1 MDDIKIVR
9 LQTGEDVIASYT
21 TDKEGF
27 VFLSNPMVFMVK
39 RNMTTKSSVFLTHWL
54 PIDVIDK
61 NVAQITK
68 DDILCL
74 ITPTEQF
81 KQYYFKMIFEEYHG
95 EGSYDGPD
103 NFIDNNSD
111 DEFEDE
117 LLNDIYED
125 DYEQE
130 EQELSSIFVDGNK
143 TKH

>member
-9 LQTGEDVIASYT
+9 LQSGEDVIASYT

-27 VFLSNPMVFMVK
+27 VFLSNPMVFLVK
-39 RNMTTKSSVFLTHWL
+39 RNLNTKSSVFLTHWL
-54 PIDVIDK
+54 PIDVIER

-81 KQYYFKMIFEEYHG
+81 KQYYFKMIFEEQNG
-95 EGSYDGPD
+95 EGSYDGPND
-103 NFIDNNSD
+103 LIEGLS
-111 DEFEDE
+111 DE
-117 LLNDIYED
+117 LQDYED
-125 DYEQE
+125 DYSEE
-130 EQELSSIFVDGNK
+130 EQELASMYIEGNK